1 VCGIEKGIFKEQ
13 LDITS
18 VIFTVWGMLSG
29 VIQLATKKQDYIGQ
43 KMHLEKKEFLEKGFL
58 FLYDAIKK

>member
-1 VCGIEKGIFKEQ
+1 
-13 LDITS
+13 
-18 VIFTVWGMLSG
+18 MLSG